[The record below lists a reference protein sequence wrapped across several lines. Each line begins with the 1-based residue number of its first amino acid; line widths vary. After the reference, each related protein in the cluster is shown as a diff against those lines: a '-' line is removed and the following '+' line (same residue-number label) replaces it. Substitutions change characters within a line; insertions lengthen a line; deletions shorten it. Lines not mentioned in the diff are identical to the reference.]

1 MEDST
6 ATPSTEQRCD
16 NKGNSKEVFWT
27 TEAISEVKK
36 KSQLQEIKSLNLT
49 YFTIIVLEPQAEKLL
64 IKLVQILLKSSEKQ
78 MLNHYMWMLP

>member
-1 MEDST
+1 M
-6 ATPSTEQRCD
+6 
-16 NKGNSKEVFWT
+16 

>member
-1 MEDST
+1 M
-6 ATPSTEQRCD
+6 
-16 NKGNSKEVFWT
+16 

-36 KSQLQEIKSLNLT
+36 ISQLQEIKSLNLT